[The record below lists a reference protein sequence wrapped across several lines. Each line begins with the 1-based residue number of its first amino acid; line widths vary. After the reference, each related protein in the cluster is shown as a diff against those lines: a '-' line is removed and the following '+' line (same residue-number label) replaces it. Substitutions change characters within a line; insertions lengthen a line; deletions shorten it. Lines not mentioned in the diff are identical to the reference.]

1 MLFIIA
7 SLSKNQ
13 LYQFNQIKKV
23 PTIIKQDE
31 IGLFQIFLYVIL
43 LLSRIYF
50 PVITI
55 AGFWFPDTRGYV
67 EG

>member
-23 PTIIKQDE
+23 PTIQARR
-31 IGLFQIFLYVIL
+31 YR
-43 LLSRIYF
+43 SF
-50 PVITI
+50 PNISVRHFTI
-55 AGFWFPDTRGYV
+55 V
-67 EG
+67 